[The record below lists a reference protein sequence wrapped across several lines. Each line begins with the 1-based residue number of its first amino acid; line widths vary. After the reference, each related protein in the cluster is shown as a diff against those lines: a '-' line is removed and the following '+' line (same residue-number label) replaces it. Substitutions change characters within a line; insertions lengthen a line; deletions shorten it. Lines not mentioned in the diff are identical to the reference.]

1 MSTFGLI
8 GLLVAFAGVVVSVV
22 CLVAGALVSRAGRS
36 DTGDT
41 LTWGGHVASLLSFAG
56 LTVCC
61 GVLVYC
67 FMTGD
72 MTIEYVLNQHS
83 DASGDMAWLYKL
95 SGLWAGRQGSLLFWA
110 WLIAAFNS
118 LVAVR
123 NLKRTAK
130 LDSMALLVAQLV
142 LAAFVGVM
150 LFSENNMP
158 FTVTPAISLPSTLGV
173 KVSSSSVSA
182 ITSAEYL
189 PSRLAIVWLSPSM
202 LSSTVFGKVTVSM
215 CSDGSSSRSPTRSNR
230 MESKLKLPE
239 LSEPSERILMV

>member
-83 DASGDMAWLYKL
+83 DASGDMA
-95 SGLWAGRQGSLLFWA
+95 
-110 WLIAAFNS
+110 
-118 LVAVR
+118 
-123 NLKRTAK
+123 
-130 LDSMALLVAQLV
+130 
-142 LAAFVGVM
+142 
-150 LFSENNMP
+150 
-158 FTVTPAISLPSTLGV
+158 
-173 KVSSSSVSA
+173 
-182 ITSAEYL
+182 
-189 PSRLAIVWLSPSM
+189 
-202 LSSTVFGKVTVSM
+202 
-215 CSDGSSSRSPTRSNR
+215 
-230 MESKLKLPE
+230 
-239 LSEPSERILMV
+239 